1 MNLIHNTLLS
11 NLYMNG
17 IVMSFLK
24 QIVFDYICYSSADGV
39 FHWIRKIKTRRP
51 TDSKSQFDSIN
62 NDLKIFSKIL
72 RVSTGI
78 SPTVLRLILVF
89 QPESHIAL
97 KIDLE
102 IINKM
107 F

>member
-24 QIVFDYICYSSADGV
+24 QIVFDYICYNCADGV

-72 RVSTGI
+72 NVMKSRTLSGLRGIHWNITNSTKTHL
-78 SPTVLRLILVF
+78 SL
-89 QPESHIAL
+89 SA
-97 KIDLE
+97 
-102 IINKM
+102 
-107 F
+107 